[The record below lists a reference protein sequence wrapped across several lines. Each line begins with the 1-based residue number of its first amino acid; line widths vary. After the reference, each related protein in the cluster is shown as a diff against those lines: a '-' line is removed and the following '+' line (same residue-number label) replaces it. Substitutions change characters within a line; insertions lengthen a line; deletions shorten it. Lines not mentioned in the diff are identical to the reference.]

1 MAIWRDPLDDLTA
14 DLDQAVPATTAPIC
28 AIPPMED
35 HIVFMEH
42 LRSRDPAEKARLA
55 EDPRVKRVQLW
66 FDSLAR
72 VPRAPDP
79 VEPRG

>member
-1 MAIWRDPLDDLTA
+1 MAIWRDPLDALIA
-14 DLDQAVPATTAPIC
+14 DLDQAVPAPTALTC
-28 AIPPMED
+28 DIPPMED

-55 EDPRVKRVQLW
+55 NDPRVKRVQLW

-72 VPRAPDP
+72 VRRSSDP
-79 VEPRG
+79 VG